1 MPDMARVEMSRS
13 GCYLGAIC
21 TGAIASLAAAPT
33 RDPVKLSPM
42 YYKVRLDNARVR
54 ALEFRFKPGEKEGL
68 HSHPEGVVLAL
79 ADATYKN
86 SFPDGSVST
95 HSAKQ
100 GDVEGSDAV
109 THSGENVGNP
119 DAHFYRVELKNCTK

>member
-1 MPDMARVEMSRS
+1 MARVRDVALGMV
-13 GCYLGAIC
+13 LGAIC

-33 RDPVKLSPM
+33 VDPVKLSPN

-54 ALEFRFKPGEKEGL
+54 VLEFSSKPGDKEGM
-68 HSHPEGVVLAL
+68 HSHPQGVVFAL

-86 SFPDGSVST
+86 TFPDGASST

-100 GDVEGSDAV
+100 GDVEWSDAV
-109 THSGENVGNP
+109 THSGENVGNT
-119 DAHFYRVELKNCTK
+119 DGHFYRIELKNCTK